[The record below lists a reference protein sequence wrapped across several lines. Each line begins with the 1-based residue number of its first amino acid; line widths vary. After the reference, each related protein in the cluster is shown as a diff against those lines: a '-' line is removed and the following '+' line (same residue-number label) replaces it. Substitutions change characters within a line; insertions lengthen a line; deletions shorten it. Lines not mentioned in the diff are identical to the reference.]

1 MSLRVTLSNS
11 KLILRLSTLAP
22 VGFEKKQKKQS
33 SSSAGLVYSNRD
45 LILHPA
51 WEKKH
56 RGLYLII
63 FHNTKKMGHYANIR
77 KRKLVKNDLPLVH
90 CRSQYDRSWRYDWD
104 FYVDWDWVL
113 FWRFFHK
120 LEPPF
125 PQNEMLLISKEIR
138 MSPTVFIK
146 SLLEAND
153 CNFLAFEI
161 YKHFNMLMNYN
172 TVI

>member
-1 MSLRVTLSNS
+1 MTYHWY
-11 KLILRLSTLAP
+11 T
-22 VGFEKKQKKQS
+22 VG
-33 SSSAGLVYSNRD
+33 
-45 LILHPA
+45 
-51 WEKKH
+51 
-56 RGLYLII
+56 
-63 FHNTKKMGHYANIR
+63 HNTIEVGDMTEI
-77 KRKLVKNDLPLVH
+77 
-90 CRSQYDRSWRYDWD
+90 